1 MAAILPDRNRSRLR
15 SVPKVTL
22 SAAADKR
29 RLETLPDLVPAT
41 KSQFGQFMTPASVA
55 EFMASMFASVTLP
68 EISLLDPGAGVGSLT
83 AAFIQRLC
91 TEPQRPQRVSVT
103 AYEIDARL
111 ATMLRVTLDE
121 CVQVAEAADIQ
132 MTYRLLQED
141 FILHASEALDGG
153 LFAER
158 PSYSHVIA
166 NPPYKKS
173 RVFRPTER
181 H

>member
-1 MAAILPDRNRSRLR
+1 MALISPDRSPVRS
-15 SVPKVTL
+15 SGAHKTTL
-22 SAAADKR
+22 SAEADVR
-29 RLETLPDLVPAT
+29 RLKTLPQLAPAT
-41 KSQFGQFMTPASVA
+41 KSELGQFMTPASIA
-55 EFMASMFASVTLP
+55 EYMASLFSDVSAP

-91 TEPQRPQRVSVT
+91 TEPQRPHRVSVT

-111 ATMLRVTLDE
+111 ATMLRLTLEE
-121 CVQVAEAADIQ
+121 CAQFAAAANIQ
-132 MTYRLLQED
+132 MTYRLVQED